1 MAVGC
6 PVGSVGAAG
15 GDVVSILAGDVV
27 GVRLCG
33 LAVRVAWVRDRVV
46 TGSAISVVALGGHH
60 HTCTGHL
67 VGGRPPSSA

>member
-6 PVGSVGAAG
+6 PVDSLGTAG
-15 GDVVSILAGDVV
+15 GAEVFGLAGDAV
-27 GVRLCG
+27 GVRLSG